1 MEMEWEPKRG
11 DTKSCECRSKDHQP
25 HGTFQNGERLWCD
38 QTVSGVAQ
46 GVCAVSDPP
55 ERQSTAF
62 QADTESSATSGLVAI
77 AQEKLG
83 CFYMWFREN

>member
-1 MEMEWEPKRG
+1 M
-11 DTKSCECRSKDHQP
+11 
-25 HGTFQNGERLWCD
+25 
-38 QTVSGVAQ
+38 SGVAQ
-46 GVCAVSDPP
+46 GLCAVSDPP

-62 QADTESSATSGLVAI
+62 QANTESSATSGLVAI